1 MKKSLLSLL
10 LILCTAFSLCALVSC
25 DRRSGSTAESDA
37 TTDDLASDATTVAE
51 TTVESDKW
59 EALAQKVTTIAA
71 RDRQLKIECSVN
83 KTGMKKSKND
93 IYLAGPDSVEE
104 GVTPQIQQM
113 VYERNKGANE
123 LLGTTIEYVFWDKI
137 YGEQAPQIDLI
148 VKGKATDAPDLF
160 VNMVYD
166 LNLELLNGAFRDV
179 KSIPNSFF
187 DFSTKGWLTTWMDNM
202 SLTGDRA
209 YILGSDYFLDMVRA
223 ILVLPFNMTL
233 MDANAEKLA
242 PAIVGDGDP
251 LGAGEKLTPRF
262 FDLVDEGKWTYDVLG
277 DLCEAIWVDE
287 NGDGQDSIGDV
298 LGIVADEYG
307 GKSAVAF
314 IYSCGE
320 ELTEA
325 YPIEDPESDYYNKQW
340 IKYAD
345 TSDGLNRIFD
355 AVKSV
360 FDGPGSLSTNYTFGG
375 NTPDK
380 PGKSYHHSKFA
391 AGELLFL
398 GVGLLG
404 DLEDGTI
411 QAMTDLYSVVP
422 CPLIDESGTYNSI
435 IDNTG
440 DVGAMNVN
448 SNPRKARVLSAY
460 LQYCTEHSGEI
471 RDQFLQF
478 VTKYK
483 TTTYNQGTD
492 RMLDIIYDG
501 ILYGRDKAVDDLL
514 GTTLRSSRW
523 HDIMKH
529 EHHVAGSDTIAS
541 QYESLRQSKQAALD
555 KDLEKW
561 YTLPT
566 AGSN

>member
-1 MKKSLLSLL
+1 MKKRLLSLL

-25 DRRSGSTAESDA
+25 DRGSGTTAESDA
-37 TTDDLASDATTVAE
+37 TTDDPASVETTAATT
-51 TTVESDKW
+51 DKW
-59 EALAQKVTTIAA
+59 DDLAPNVTKIAA

-83 KTGMKKSKND
+83 KTGMKRSKND
-93 IYLAGPDSVEE
+93 LYLAGPDAIED
-104 GVTPQIQQM
+104 GVTPRIQQK
-113 VYERNKGANE
+113 VYERNKAANE
-123 LLGTTIEYVFWDKI
+123 LFGTTIEYEFWDYI
-137 YGEQAPQIDLI
+137 YGEQAPQIDLL
-148 VKGKATDAPDLF
+148 VKGNAADAPDLF
-160 VNMVYD
+160 VNMIYD
-166 LNLELLNGAFRDV
+166 LNLELLNGSFRDV

-187 DFSTKGWLTTWMDNM
+187 DFGADGWLSVWMDNM

-223 ILVLPFNMTL
+223 VLVLPFNMTM
-233 MDANAEKLA
+233 MDANAGKLA
-242 PAIVGDGDP
+242 GAILEEGET
-251 LGAGEKLTPRF
+251 LGENEELSTYF
-262 FDLVDEGKWTYDVLG
+262 FDLVDKQKWTYDVLAK
-277 DLCEAIWVDE
+277 LCNAIWVDSDG
-287 NGDGQDSIGDV
+287 NGSDSIGDV

-325 YPIEDPESDYYNKQW
+325 YTIEDPASEYNNKQW
-340 IKYAD
+340 IKYSD
-345 TSDGLNRIFD
+345 TSEGLNKIFD

-360 FDGPGSLSTNYTFGG
+360 FDGAGSLSTSYTFSG

-380 PGKSYHHSKFA
+380 PGKAYHHSKFA

-398 GVGLLG
+398 GVGLIG

-411 QAMTDLYSVVP
+411 QAMTDLFSVVP
-422 CPLIDESGTYNSI
+422 CPLIDETRSYNSI

-440 DVGAMNVN
+440 DVGAMNVK

-460 LQYCTEHSGEI
+460 LQYCTEHSGDI
-471 RDQFLQF
+471 RKEFLET

-483 TTTYNQGTD
+483 TTVYNQGTD
-492 RMLDIIYDG
+492 RMLDIIYEG
-501 ILYGRDKAVDDLL
+501 ILYGRDKAVDDLF

-529 EHHVAGSDTIAS
+529 EHHVAGADYISS
-541 QYESLRQSKQAALD
+541 QYESIRQSKQTLLD

-561 YTLPT
+561 YTLPKVE
-566 AGSN
+566 